1 MISISEFFTESLYY
15 LMSKFVT
22 KYKQKH
28 FLESVKLVR
37 IFKLLISEVI
47 EESKIK
53 NSPESLFPILAAIGP
68 FCFNFLDSSVS
79 SNMS

>member
-1 MISISEFFTESLYY
+1 MKS
-15 LMSKFVT
+15 
-22 KYKQKH
+22 
-28 FLESVKLVR
+28 VR
-37 IFKLLISEVI
+37 IFKLLIFEVI

-68 FCFNFLDSSVS
+68 FRFNFLDSSVS